1 MLKNKNILIGITGG
15 IAAYKIPLLVR
26 ECITSG
32 ANVRVVMTEAA
43 KEFVTPLTLS
53 TLSGAEVIV
62 GTFPQSGSNVLN
74 AGTWHIKLAQW
85 ADVMVIAPAT
95 ANVLAKLAHGYSD
108 NAVTTLALAV
118 RCPLIISPAMD
129 LDMWRHE
136 ATQNNIT
143 KLREMG
149 YCVLP
154 PGEVE
159 LASGLVGPG
168 RLPELTV
175 IVQAI
180 DELLEHARKDLRG
193 KTIVVT
199 AGPTYE
205 AIDPVRFIGNRSS
218 GKMGF
223 AVANA
228 AAQRGAKVTLIT
240 GRVHL
245 PTPKNVERIDVES
258 AEEMYRAVMN
268 KTKKAHA
275 VVMTAAVAD
284 FTPAQSSS
292 KKIKKEQFKSE
303 NLTLELKKTKDIL
316 GELREKNKA
325 ALLVGFALETDNGL
339 RNAGAKLKQK
349 KLDFIVLNNPNE
361 EGSGFDTDTNKV
373 MILSKSGKVERLK
386 NMSKYNVAHEILD
399 RVVKKIK

>member
-26 ECITSG
+26 ECVTSG

-95 ANVLAKLAHGYSD
+95 ANVLAKLSHGYSD

-129 LDMWRHE
+129 LDMWQHE
-136 ATQNNIT
+136 ATQTNIT
-143 KLREMG
+143 KLNEMG

-154 PGEVE
+154 PEEGE

-168 RLPELTV
+168 RLPEIKV
-175 IVQAI
+175 IVQAV
-180 DELLEHARKDLRG
+180 DEVLGQTYKDLRG
-193 KTIVVT
+193 KNIVVT

-240 GRVHL
+240 GCVHL

-268 KTKKAHA
+268 RAKKAHA

-292 KKIKKEQFKSE
+292 KKIKKEQLKE
-303 NLTLELKKTKDIL
+303 KALTLELKKTKDIL
-316 GELREKNKA
+316 GELRQKNKA
-325 ALLVGFALETDNGL
+325 SVLVGFALETDNGL
-339 RNAGAKLKQK
+339 RNAGMKLKQK
-349 KLDFIVLNNPNE
+349 KLDFILLNNPNE
-361 EGSGFDTDTNKV
+361 EGAGFDTDTNKV
-373 MILSKSGKVERLK
+373 IILSKSGKVERLK
-386 NMSKYNVAHEILD
+386 KMPKYAVAQEILN
-399 RVVKKIK
+399 RVAKKLK

>member
-26 ECITSG
+26 EFIKSG

-43 KEFVTPLTLS
+43 REFVTPLTLS
-53 TLSGAEVIV
+53 TLSGAEVVV
-62 GTFPQSGSNVLN
+62 GTFPQAGSNILN

-85 ADVMVIAPAT
+85 ADVMVVAPAT

-108 NAVTTLALAV
+108 NAVTTLTLAV

-129 LDMWRHE
+129 LDMWNHS
-136 ATQNNIT
+136 ATQENIT

-149 YCVLP
+149 YRVLP
-154 PGEVE
+154 PEEGE
-159 LASGLVGPG
+159 LASGLIGAG
-168 RLPELTV
+168 RLPELQV
-175 IVQAI
+175 IVKAV
-180 DELLEHARKDLRG
+180 DEILEHTRLDLRE
-193 KTIVVT
+193 KNIIVT
-199 AGPTYE
+199 AGPTNE

-258 AEEMYRAVMN
+258 AEQMYRAVMG
-268 KTKKAHA
+268 KVSKANA
-275 VVMTAAVAD
+275 VIMTAAVAD
-284 FTPAQSSS
+284 FTPAQVSS
-292 KKIKKEQFKSE
+292 KKIKKE
-303 NLTLELKKTKDIL
+303 NLKNGNLLLELKKTKDIL
-316 GELREKNKA
+316 GELRLKNKRS
-325 ALLVGFALETDNGL
+325 LLVGFALETDNGIN
-339 RNAGAKLKQK
+339 NAKAKLKQK

-361 EGSGFDTDTNKV
+361 AGSGFDTDTNKV
-373 MILSKSGKVERLK
+373 TILSKSGKIEKLSK
-386 NMSKYNVAHEILD
+386 MSKYDVAQEILN
-399 RVVKKIK
+399 RVVKKLA